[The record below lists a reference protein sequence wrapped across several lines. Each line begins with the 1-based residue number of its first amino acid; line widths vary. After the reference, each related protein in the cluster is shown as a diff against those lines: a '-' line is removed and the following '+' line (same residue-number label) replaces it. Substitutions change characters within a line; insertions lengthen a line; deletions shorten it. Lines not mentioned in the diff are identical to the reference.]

1 MECGCAWKRHRLGIV
16 WPQKMT
22 FRDESGRVVNRAWNL
37 GIRMM
42 DLKNKK
48 ILVIIGWFT
57 AGILFSSRVEAQQ
70 AATPEQ
76 LEFFEKKIRPIFVEY
91 CYNCHSQDHK
101 EAGGL
106 RVDDHRSLL
115 EGGNTGA
122 AIVPGRIDQSVLIQ
136 RVTHTDDKKAMPPDG
151 RLTDA
156 QVNDLKQWIQ
166 DGAAWPP
173 LVVPGDVDQTLDG
186 EKVHADLLASH
197 WAWQPLASTTVP
209 KLGDTDGL
217 VTWPRTD
224 IDQFIAA
231 KWQEAGVTPVRDA
244 QRVELL
250 RRIYYDLT
258 GLPPTEEELV
268 TYLLDDSQ
276 DAYEKVVDRLLQSD
290 GFAERWGR
298 HWLDVARYGESTGS
312 ARNLP
317 YPHAWRYRDYVI
329 DSFKK
334 DKPYDR
340 FLQEQIAGDLL
351 PASSIAE
358 KKEQLIA
365 TGFLALG
372 VKDVNQRFTVR
383 YDMDNV
389 DEQIDTVSK
398 AVLGLTIS
406 CARCHDHKFDPISTR
421 DYYALAGIFASTELC
436 DGLRNQMGG
445 AGLAYYV
452 PARLISLS
460 EEPVGKIDETKQTL
474 IDEKK
479 KIADKLRADFIA
491 IRDNVKQ
498 EEKGP
503 EHAEK
508 LRKARQAMQKA
519 QAEVVALTD
528 PAKSGPVAIGVRD
541 SKKVSDTEIRIRGE
555 AEKRGPTVPRGFPV
569 LLNHVPAETISSD
582 RSGRHELAR
591 WLTNP
596 KNPLT
601 TRVVVNRVWSKLF
614 TKGLV
619 KTVDNFGVTGDKPS
633 HPELLDHL
641 AEQFVKDGWSIKK
654 LIRRIVLSRAYQLAA
669 VDDPKS
675 LAVDPE
681 NRWIWQHSQRRLDAE
696 EIRDTILA
704 VSKQLEHG
712 PATGVPSQQLPV
724 IELPNN
730 GDVAN
735 GLLQFANQVKKR
747 SLYLPLVRG
756 IVPVSLSTFD
766 FVEQG
771 MVTGSREVT
780 TVPTQAL
787 FMLNDPFVRESSVR
801 IAKEIVNQSKSTET
815 VVSRVYRQVLQRSP
829 TIDETRLAQ
838 NFLGDYVKT
847 LAESRSE
854 ATSQQ
859 TAQASGSGPAV
870 AVSSTTIANDAAPED
885 SRPAEVVTETVAKE
899 TASNETEEAIAALVQ
914 SLIASAEFRYVP

>member
-1 MECGCAWKRHRLGIV
+1 MKNQNIG
-16 WPQKMT
+16 
-22 FRDESGRVVNRAWNL
+22 
-37 GIRMM
+37 
-42 DLKNKK
+42 DLKTKGPKK
-48 ILVIIGWFT
+48 MIYDWTLGSWNRITWT
-57 AGILFSSRVEAQQ
+57 FSLIMIVGTLACETLLAQQ
-70 AATPEQ
+70 VDQEQ
-76 LEFFEKKIRPIFVEY
+76 RLEFFEKKIRPIFVEH

-106 RVDDHRSLL
+106 RVDDHRALL
-115 EGGNTGA
+115 DGGKSGA
-122 AIVPGRIDQSVLIQ
+122 AVVPGSVDQSIVIQ
-136 RVTHTDDKKAMPPDG
+136 RVTHPDAKKSMPPDG
-151 RLTDA
+151 RLTEA
-156 QVNDLKQWIQ
+156 QINDLKKWIE
-166 DGAAWPP
+166 DGAIWPK
-173 LVVPGDVDQTLDG
+173 LIVPSDIDQTLDG
-186 EKVHADLLASH
+186 QMVHSELLASH
-197 WAWQPLASTTVP
+197 WAWQSISATTVP
-209 KLGDTDGL
+209 ELGNDSSFAN
-217 VTWPRTD
+217 WPRTD
-224 IDQFIAA
+224 IDRFIAS
-231 KWQEAGVTPVRDA
+231 KWQQVGVLPVPDA
-244 QRVELL
+244 QRVEIL

-258 GLPPTEEELV
+258 GLPPSDDELV
-268 TYLLDDSQ
+268 AYLLDESQ
-276 DAYEKVVDRLLQSD
+276 SAYETLVDRLLQSD

-329 DSFKK
+329 ESLRK

-340 FLQEQIAGDLL
+340 FVQEQIAGDLL
-351 PASSIAE
+351 PASSLAQ

-421 DYYALAGIFASTELC
+421 DYYAFAGIFASTELC

-445 AGLAYYV
+445 SGLAYYV
-452 PARLISLS
+452 PNRLISLS
-460 EEPVGKIDETKQTL
+460 DAPAEKIDEAKQAI

-479 KIADKLRADFIA
+479 KTAEKLRSEFIA

-541 SKKVSDTEIRIRGE
+541 SKKVGDTEIRIRGE
-555 AEKRGPTVPRGFPV
+555 AEKRGPTVPRGFPT
-569 LLNHVPAETISSD
+569 LLSHVPAEAIAND
-582 RSGRHELAR
+582 RSGRLELAR
-591 WLTNP
+591 WLTHP
-596 KNPLT
+596 KNPIS
-601 TRVVVNRVWSKLF
+601 TRVIVNRVWSKLF
-614 TKGLV
+614 ARGLV
-619 KTVDNFGVTGDKPS
+619 KTVDNFGVTGDTPS

-641 AEQFVKDGWSIKK
+641 AVEFVNDGWSIKK
-654 LIRRIVLSRAYQLAA
+654 LIRKIVLSRAYQLAS
-669 VDDPKS
+669 VNDPDS
-675 LAVDPE
+675 LVIDPE
-681 NRWIWQHSQRRLDAE
+681 NRWIWKHSQRRLDAE

-704 VSKQLEHG
+704 ISYQLQSG
-712 PATGVPSQQLPV
+712 PATQVPSHQLPV

-730 GDVAN
+730 GEVAN
-735 GLLQFANQVKKR
+735 GLIQFANDSKRR

-766 FVEQG
+766 GVEQG

-787 FMLNDPFVRESSVR
+787 FMLNDPFVLEGSLR
-801 IAKEIVNQSKSTET
+801 IAKAVLKGSGSSQAL
-815 VVSRVYRQVLQRSP
+815 VSRVYRQVLQRSP
-829 TIDETRLAQ
+829 TAQEAHLAQ
-838 NFLGDYVKT
+838 SFLSNYVKT

-854 ATSQQ
+854 L
-859 TAQASGSGPAV
+859 ASHAPVPVSDNPK
-870 AVSSTTIANDAAPED
+870 AVSVTSSTVANDAAPED
-885 SRPAEVVTETVAKE
+885 ARPTEVLTDTVVKQE
-899 TASNETEEAIAALVQ
+899 ASNESEEALTALVQ
-914 SLIASAEFRYVP
+914 ALIASAEFRYVP

>member
-1 MECGCAWKRHRLGIV
+1 
-16 WPQKMT
+16 
-22 FRDESGRVVNRAWNL
+22 
-37 GIRMM
+37 MM
-42 DLKNKK
+42 DLTNKN
-48 ILVIIGWFT
+48 IWVWGSWVV
-57 AGILFSSRVEAQQ
+57 AGVFFSQRVEAQQ
-70 AATPEQ
+70 AATSEQ
-76 LEFFEKKIRPIFVEY
+76 LEFFEKKVRPIFVEH

-106 RVDDHRSLL
+106 RVDDHRALL
-115 EGGNTGA
+115 DGGNTGA
-122 AIVPGRIDQSVLIQ
+122 AVVPGNVEKSILIQ
-136 RVTHTDDKKAMPPDG
+136 RVTHADDKKAMPPDG
-151 RLTDA
+151 RLTEA
-156 QVNDLKQWIQ
+156 QIQDLKQWVN
-166 DGAAWPP
+166 DGAVWPP

-186 EKVHADLLASH
+186 DKVHAELLASH
-197 WAWQPLASTTVP
+197 WAWQPLAQVAVP
-209 KLGDTDGL
+209 NLAESDSL
-217 VTWPRTD
+217 AAWPRTE
-224 IDQFIAA
+224 IDHFIAA
-231 KWQEAGVTPVRDA
+231 KWKEVGVTPVGDS

-250 RRIYYDLT
+250 RRLYYDLT
-258 GLPPTEEELV
+258 GLPPTDDELI
-268 TYLLDDSQ
+268 TYLLDESPN
-276 DAYEKVVDRLLQSD
+276 AYEKVVDRLLQSD

-329 DSFKK
+329 EAFKK
-334 DKPYDR
+334 DKPYNR

-358 KKEQLIA
+358 KKEQLVA

-452 PARLISLS
+452 PARLIPLS
-460 EEPVGKIDETKQTL
+460 DEPVGEVDEKTQAL

-479 KIADKLRADFIA
+479 KIADKLRSEFIA

-503 EHAEK
+503 DHAEK

-569 LLNHVPAETISSD
+569 LLSHVPAEPIASD
-582 RSGRHELAR
+582 RSGRYELAR
-591 WLTNP
+591 WLTHPN
-596 KNPLT
+596 NPLT
-601 TRVVVNRVWSKLF
+601 TRVIVNRVWSKLF
-614 TKGLV
+614 AKGLV
-619 KTVDNFGVTGDKPS
+619 KTVDNFGVTGDQPS
-633 HPELLDHL
+633 HPELLDYL
-641 AEQFVKDGWSIKK
+641 AQQFVQDGWSIKK
-654 LIRRIVLSRAYQLAA
+654 LIRKIVLSRSYQLAS
-669 VDDPKS
+669 VDDAKS
-675 LAVDPE
+675 SAVDPE
-681 NRWIWQHSQRRLDAE
+681 NRWVWQHSKRRLDAE

-704 VSKQLEHG
+704 ISKQLEHG
-712 PATGVPSQQLPV
+712 PATEVPSHQLPV

-730 GDVAN
+730 GEVAN
-735 GLLQFANQVKKR
+735 GLLQFANQIKKR

-787 FMLNDPFVRESSVR
+787 FMLNDPFVRESSLR
-801 IAKEIVNQSKSTET
+801 IAKDIVKNPEASNTLIA
-815 VVSRVYRQVLQRSP
+815 RVYRQVLQRSP
-829 TIDETRLAQ
+829 TNDETRLAQ
-838 NFLGDYVKT
+838 TFLSDYVKT
-847 LAESRSE
+847 LAEAQSE
-854 ATSQQ
+854 S
-859 TAQASGSGPAV
+859 TAVPAQLVSTDGSGAAPATPV
-870 AVSSTTIANDAAPED
+870 ANEAAPED
-885 SRPAEVVTETVAKE
+885 SRQAEVVTEAVAKE
-899 TASNETEEAIAALVQ
+899 KPTNETEEAVAALVQ